1 VSALL
6 KVRNLCAGYG
16 EVAVLD
22 GVSFEV
28 ADAAITALIG
38 SNGAGKSTTMLAAAG
53 LLPVRAGKIEFAGR
67 DLTRSP
73 PSERVEAGLA
83 LVPEGRLVFPEFT
96 VEETLRIGAYCVR
109 ARAGRAE
116 RIEQMYSLF
125 PQLFERRRTPAGAL
139 SGGEQ
144 QMLAVARA
152 LMSSPR
158 LLLLDEPS
166 LGLAPAVVTHLF
178 EAIVAIAKGGVA
190 VCLVEQDVHLS
201 LEVAEYAYVLENGT
215 IRAEGPAR
223 ELLESDQVK
232 SSYLGL

>member
-53 LLPVRAGKIEFAGR
+53 LLPVRAGQIEFAGR
-67 DLTRSP
+67 DLTRSS

-215 IRAEGPAR
+215 ITAEGPAR

>member
-1 VSALL
+1 VTALL
-6 KVRNLCAGYG
+6 KVRNLCVGYG

-53 LLPVRAGKIEFAGR
+53 LLPVRAGRIEFAGR
-67 DLTRSP
+67 DLTRAP

-109 ARAGRAE
+109 ARAGRNE

-178 EAIVAIAKGGVA
+178 EAIVAIVKRGVA

-215 IRAEGPAR
+215 ITLEGRAR

-232 SSYLGL
+232 TSYLGL

>member
-53 LLPVRAGKIEFAGR
+53 LLPVRAGQIEFAGR
-67 DLTRSP
+67 DLTRSS